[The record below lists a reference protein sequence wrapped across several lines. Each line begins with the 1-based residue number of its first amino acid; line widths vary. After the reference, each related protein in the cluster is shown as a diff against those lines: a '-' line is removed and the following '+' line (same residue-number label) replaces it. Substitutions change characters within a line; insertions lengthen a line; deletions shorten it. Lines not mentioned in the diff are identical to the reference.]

1 MNMLSGELRQ
11 FYSDNPML
19 YGTASGEDLDQLS
32 RIFELY
38 PDSVRLL
45 SDREAVKLSSF
56 ECRRCGRCCAS
67 VKFITVSH
75 EDVKRWVKE
84 HRDDILDRLV
94 IDRRR
99 TPLLTRIGKRDIE
112 AAKRRAASLVEEL
125 DPEGEKERVSE
136 ILYLT
141 ALLECTAYVNRKNSA
156 CTFLREDNGSAACA
170 IYDTKPRVCQ
180 KFPYYMGKY
189 TDSRLLKEDSF
200 CPELSS
206 IAKAY
211 RKKN

>member
-1 MNMLSGELRQ
+1 MLSVELRQ

-19 YGTASGEDLDQLS
+19 YGTASNEDLDQLS
-32 RIFELY
+32 RIYELY

-56 ECRRCGRCCAS
+56 ECKRCGRCCAS
-67 VKFITVSH
+67 VKFITVSY

-84 HRDDILDRLV
+84 HRGDILDRLV

-99 TPLLTRIGKRDIE
+99 IPLLALIGKRDIG
-112 AAKRRAASLVEEL
+112 AAKRRAASIVEEL
-125 DPEGEKERVSE
+125 GPAGEKERVSE

-141 ALLECTAYVNRKNSA
+141 SLLECIAYVNRKDSA
-156 CTFLREDNGSAACA
+156 CTFLRDDNGSAACA
-170 IYDTKPRVCQ
+170 IYDTRPRVCQ
-180 KFPYYMGKY
+180 KFPYYIGKY
-189 TDSRLLKEDSF
+189 TDSRLLKENSF

-206 IAKAY
+206 IAKAWNN
-211 RKKN
+211 KN